1 MQTAFLFR
9 TGKLLEKS
17 VFSRLYFPEIFDKS
31 FQKGKAPIGQV
42 HQGGP
47 AGFDRRSN
55 LNFGS
60 GSSQVQFRSPKI
72 LQNFSYSPSH
82 RIFGHMHEAL
92 NINKKIKLITQ
103 LRRNPRDESFTPN

>member
-9 TGKLLEKS
+9 TGKLLEK
-17 VFSRLYFPEIFDKS
+17 VFSVDCIFPEIFDKS

-47 AGFDRRSN
+47 AGFDPRSN

-60 GSSQVQFRSPKI
+60 GSSRQLAPAK
-72 LQNFSYSPSH
+72 NPS
-82 RIFGHMHEAL
+82 GAL
-92 NINKKIKLITQ
+92 SD
-103 LRRNPRDESFTPN
+103 RDLLALFVAWTC

>member
-9 TGKLLEKS
+9 TGKLLEK
-17 VFSRLYFPEIFDKS
+17 VFSADCIFPEIFDKS

-60 GSSQVQFRSPKI
+60 GSSQLAIAKNSSKCSVRPGFARVVCRLDMLEKRA
-72 LQNFSYSPSH
+72 N
-82 RIFGHMHEAL
+82 
-92 NINKKIKLITQ
+92 
-103 LRRNPRDESFTPN
+103 LR